1 MAVIKAVSSRAGIT
15 QALDYVMK
23 EEKTEGVCR
32 SRQKMKCS

>member
-23 EEKTEGVCR
+23 EEKTEKRVYAGVGKR
-32 SRQKMKCS
+32 